1 MKQENAEDLIGRE
14 KALWAGLRNLPV
26 QLLLVLRAVCC
37 ARACLLSTL
46 HSLPGFYNHSL
57 TNTENVTVCVFTPPL
72 SARTHTHTFTHTQT
86 PRACLLSFSARARV
100 YVSCRTRQQN
110 PAGDAREHTHRH
122 RHGHTVASLSFY
134 FTGYETREENTVREC
149 GLVDLFR
156 IH

>member
-46 HSLPGFYNHSL
+46 HSLPGFYNPQFNKHRKCDC
-57 TNTENVTVCVFTPPL
+57 VCVFTPPL
-72 SARTHTHTFTHTQT
+72 SARTHTHTFTYTQT

-110 PAGDAREHTHRH
+110 PAGDAREHTH
-122 RHGHTVASLSFY
+122 TD
-134 FTGYETREENTVREC
+134 T
-149 GLVDLFR
+149 D
-156 IH
+156 IQ

>member
-1 MKQENAEDLIGRE
+1 MGGAKKPASATTACVTR
-14 KALWAGLRNLPV
+14 
-26 QLLLVLRAVCC
+26 
-37 ARACLLSTL
+37 CLLCACVSFINT
-46 HSLPGFYNHSL
+46 SL
-57 TNTENVTVCVFTPPL
+57 TSWFLQPQFNKHRKCDCVCVFTPPL
-72 SARTHTHTFTHTQT
+72 SARTHTHTFTYTQT

-156 IH
+156 IN